1 MTPTQR
7 TLEELRKRVEH
18 VAIVEKWNSFCNI
31 RQDLFGFAD
40 LISFDREDV
49 HLWQVTAEA
58 VAARV
63 AKIKELDV
71 AKHWA
76 DTSTAA
82 RRSLFVVG
90 WRTLKPKGAKVPR
103 YHPRIVALWWD
114 AAAQV
119 WCEREYKSFSEVI

>member
-7 TLEELRKRVEH
+7 TLAELRKRVEH
-18 VAIVEKWNSFCNI
+18 VAIVEKWNSHCRI

-40 LISFDREDV
+40 LISFDGDDV
-49 HLWQVTAEA
+49 HLWQVTAGA

-76 DTSTAA
+76 SHPN
-82 RRSLFVVG
+82 RCLFVVG
-90 WRTLKPKGAKVPR
+90 WRKLKPRGTKVAR
-103 YHPRIVALWWD
+103 WHPRIVSLTWHELR
-114 AAAQV
+114 QM
-119 WCEREYKSFSEVI
+119 WCESEYKSFSEVI

>member
-7 TLEELRKRVEH
+7 TLEEIRKRSHH
-18 VAIVEKWNSFCNI
+18 VAIVEKWNSHCRI

-40 LISFDREDV
+40 LISFDRDDV
-49 HLWQVTAEA
+49 YLWQVTAGA

-71 AKHWA
+71 AKHWTDA
-76 DTSTAA
+76 NSRA
-82 RRSLFVVG
+82 LFVVG

-103 YHPRIVALWWD
+103 YHPRIVAMWWT
-114 AAAQV
+114 AETQT
-119 WCEREYKSFSEVI
+119 WQEREYKAFSEVI